1 MLTAKLD
8 LYLPP
13 HPTWQGLSPQVRNK
27 LIDDTKKH
35 IRRMLQ
41 KSGFI
46 QDQESRLALED
57 QEATRYLDLVVS
69 GDEER

>member
-1 MLTAKLD
+1 M
-8 LYLPP
+8 
-13 HPTWQGLSPQVRNK
+13 RNN

-46 QDQESRLALED
+46 QDQESRFALED
-57 QEATRYLDLVVS
+57 KEATGYLDLAVS

>member
-1 MLTAKLD
+1 MVTANLD
-8 LYLPP
+8 LSLRLDA
-13 HPTWQGLSPQVRNK
+13 TWQGLSPEVRNK

-46 QDQESRLALED
+46 QDQQSRFA
-57 QEATRYLDLVVS
+57 Q
-69 GDEER
+69 